1 MGGGPTISININDES
16 VFIVNDD
23 LTSVAKMFIWLKP
36 LSQSADDTTIV
47 LTAFV
52 RLDKAAGGSLFPVK
66 PVPFMISIY
75 SRRPLL
81 VVASN
86 SFRWNRSHKKTM
98 SSCPYVNVEFV
109 GHCKGSS
116 TFIALNSASVF

>member
-1 MGGGPTISININDES
+1 MGGGPTILININDES

-23 LTSVAKMFIWLKP
+23 LTAKMFIWLKP

-66 PVPFMISIY
+66 PVSFMISIY

-98 SSCPYVNVEFV
+98 SSCP
-109 GHCKGSS
+109 
-116 TFIALNSASVF
+116 